1 MATWDLSATQHHVLI
16 CNGGSC
22 MKSGGEE
29 VTQAIRAE
37 ITALGLDREIHT
49 TRTRCNGRCSDS
61 CVVIAYPAGIWYKEI
76 TPEAGLLVVRH
87 LIEKTSLESHVS
99 YSFINNQLTAALLT
113 DKGVQK

>member
-29 VTQAIRAE
+29 VTLAIRKE
-37 ITALGLDREIHT
+37 ITALGLDRQIHT
-49 TRTRCNGRCSDS
+49 TRTRCNGRCSDA
-61 CVVIAYPAGIWYKEI
+61 CVVIAYPMGNWYKGI
-76 TPEAGLLVVRH
+76 TPETGRVLVRH
-87 LIEKTSLESHVS
+87 LAEGTSLESCVS
-99 YSFINNQLTAALLT
+99 YSFTNNQLMPAQLT